1 MPFSPGKVPTL
12 KTDLP
17 HMHVIFSILGQK
29 RAGKTGRPPVVSG
42 DLPGF
47 PGVFCPGW
55 DADQCRRRK
64 GLVLAPRGVWGGR
77 SAPFSAVFGA
87 EMRTRAR
94 GGRCGARRASGGAG
108 LPEPGGPDGPVD
120 DGGDG
125 QGHRG
130 EDQEDP
136 EVGGDFVAPEAE
148 VELFVDPV
156 VVFLRKEFEVGVPGC
171 EEDLA
176 GVGGGDKLD
185 GEGREFVLLFPEG
198 RVRVGVVL
206 HLVVERLEVVQHVHR
221 ALAALAVFV
230 RGVFLDVQGQDAEQ
244 RQADGHAGELEDRR
258 HERQDADGHRHERNH
273 DRHLVGDV
281 VGREIEVGG
290 IADLEAPLGDTLEEV
305 LLLRGYDWSLHNW
318 QNFRFLQS

>member
-1 MPFSPGKVPTL
+1 MAAIQT
-12 KTDLP
+12 
-17 HMHVIFSILGQK
+17 
-29 RAGKTGRPPVVSG
+29 
-42 DLPGF
+42 
-47 PGVFCPGW
+47 
-55 DADQCRRRK
+55 
-64 GLVLAPRGVWGGR
+64 RG
-77 SAPFSAVFGA
+77 ANTAA
-87 EMRTRAR
+87 LL
-94 GGRCGARRASGGAG
+94 GGASQATTG

-130 EDQEDP
+130 EDQEDF
-136 EVGGDFVAPEAE
+136 EGGGDFVTPEAE

-156 VVFLRKEFEVGVPGC
+156 VVFLCEEFEVGVPGC
-171 EEDLA
+171 EKDLA

-185 GEGREFVLLFPEG
+185 GEGREFVLLFPES

-230 RGVFLDVQGQDAEQ
+230 RRVFLDVQGQDAEQ
-244 RQADGHAGELEDRR
+244 RQADGNAGELEDWR
-258 HERQDADGHRHERNH
+258 HERQNADGHRHERNH

-290 IADLEAPLGDTLEEV
+290 IAYLEAPLGNPLKEV
-305 LLLRGYDWSLHNW
+305 FAGRGNRQGTQFLLRRRRRLQLLALGRFRFHMFFHNW